1 MTRPSIA
8 APAIALSIQQE
19 KDGGLSHSATV
30 NLPKWAE
37 MHHFVYFHWDYIW
50 LIHWLCS
57 VQRDCR
63 WNIVSGWLT
72 DPEATCGSVIS
83 PPMNSVIYLPIYHFL
98 IDPNVHNHIFFLGR
112 YSSYV
117 NWIFPGPVPY
127 VISYSNLCKCVNI
140 VNQIENSSGLIGYCH
155 F

>member
-98 IDPNVHNHIFFLGR
+98 IDPNVHNHIFFFFWADILPMSIGFFL
-112 YSSYV
+112 V
-117 NWIFPGPVPY
+117 QC
-127 VISYSNLCKCVNI
+127 LMLLAT
-140 VNQIENSSGLIGYCH
+140 LICASA
-155 F
+155 